1 MKFGWKRY
9 FAPTP
14 KRLRVLGDSLAA
26 GSLFVAGLSIMTGH
40 EKIAIGVAIAGWLGK
55 FISNFF
61 ADEGSTTTDID
72 RKL

>member
-1 MKFGWKRY
+1 MKISWKRY
-9 FAPTP
+9 FEPTP
-14 KRLRVLGDSLAA
+14 KRFRVLGDSLAA

-61 ADEGSTTTDID
+61 SDEDTPNRPDS
-72 RKL
+72 L

>member
-1 MKFGWKRY
+1 MEFGFKHY

-26 GSLFVAGLSIMTGH
+26 AGTLGASIAVLNGHPVAGTTILIVS
-40 EKIAIGVAIAGWLGK
+40 VVGK

-61 ADEGSTTTDID
+61 TDSSD
-72 RKL
+72 SDKNQNP

>member
-1 MKFGWKRY
+1 MTKFGWKYY

-14 KRLRVLGDSLAA
+14 KRMRIFGDSLAA

-40 EKIAIGVAIAGWLGK
+40 EKIAIGVAIAGWVGK

-61 ADEGSTTTDID
+61 TDEPQTN
-72 RKL
+72 